1 MFVVIKLW
9 HVYTVCKVISD
20 GLSLSSWISQAWF
33 YQFSKYCA
41 ATLEFW
47 STLTKLQVSFHKL
60 TLKLQ
65 TLAEL
70 LASVAVKVKYAA
82 RQYIY
87 YVMYCISP
95 VIFLIKDKL

>member
-1 MFVVIKLW
+1 M
-9 HVYTVCKVISD
+9 
-20 GLSLSSWISQAWF
+20 GRLSPVGFFKHGFINSASLVQRHLNFGACIQ
-33 YQFSKYCA
+33 
-41 ATLEFW
+41 
-47 STLTKLQVSFHKL
+47 LTKLQVLSH
-60 TLKLQ
+60 KLQ
-65 TLAEL
+65 TLVEL

>member
-1 MFVVIKLW
+1 MVLSIQQVL
-9 HVYTVCKVISD
+9 CSD
-20 GLSLSSWISQAWF
+20 NQI
-33 YQFSKYCA
+33 
-41 ATLEFW
+41 LEPVFN
-47 STLTKLQVSFHKL
+47 STLTTLQVSFHKL
-60 TLKLQ
+60 Q
-65 TLAEL
+65 TLVGL

>member
-1 MFVVIKLW
+1 MVLSIQQVL
-9 HVYTVCKVISD
+9 YSD
-20 GLSLSSWISQAWF
+20 TRI
-33 YQFSKYCA
+33 
-41 ATLEFW
+41 LEPVFN

-60 TLKLQ
+60 TLKFQ
-65 TLAEL
+65 TLVEL

-82 RQYIY
+82 RRCIY